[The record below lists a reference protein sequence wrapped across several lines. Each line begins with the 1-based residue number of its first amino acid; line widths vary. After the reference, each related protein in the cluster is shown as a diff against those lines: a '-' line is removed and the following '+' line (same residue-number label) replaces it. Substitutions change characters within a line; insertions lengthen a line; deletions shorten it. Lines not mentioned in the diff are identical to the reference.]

1 MTAAAAAQ
9 SSTIVTNGEPPATFV
24 ASAVWTGAI
33 DGKVF
38 KRGAF
43 GVGYY
48 DDGPIAACGE
58 AIVGQRVGTALS
70 FGAVSISM
78 RPCQQDCDC
87 ARCIPRHADA
97 RRARFA
103 EEAALPPPPLPTHRI
118 TVAGGNVNK
127 TDVVEK
133 TLAFAIRQL
142 DGADKLTR
150 PRDLLNAG
158 LLKALSALPSRFPAA
173 CMGSPLAVHLSRWLW
188 LSCSPPMLSS
198 HASPPPI
205 ALPLSL
211 LAYAPARLLDCKSV
225 RLTLRL
231 TLLGLPWSAYPC
243 VCSPKASQC
252 LCVSACVSKHSST
265 CACNTHVHWHMF
277 YVPHADAAL
286 EACCLSISITMSWL
300 GLTLALLSWPH
311 TRHSSFALPL
321 LLPSTPLPI
330 IN

>member
-1 MTAAAAAQ
+1 MHRQELPAARAAFLCPTNIQ
-9 SSTIVTNGEPPATFV
+9 QTSTFIHLPALLTCF
-24 ASAVWTGAI
+24 SKSG
-33 DGKVF
+33 
-38 KRGAF
+38 
-43 GVGYY
+43 
-48 DDGPIAACGE
+48 
-58 AIVGQRVGTALS
+58 L
-70 FGAVSISM
+70 GAVV
-78 RPCQQDCDC
+78 RW
-87 ARCIPRHADA
+87 R
-97 RRARFA
+97 
-103 EEAALPPPPLPTHRI
+103 LPPTSPLPPLLRLYQLLTNCPAPGSPACIALKQVADWRLCSPPSIPTAR
-118 TVAGGNVNK
+118 
-127 TDVVEK
+127 
-133 TLAFAIRQL
+133 L
-142 DGADKLTR
+142 
-150 PRDLLNAG
+150 P
-158 LLKALSALPSRFPAA
+158 ALPSRFPAA

-198 HASPPPI
+198 LASPPPI